1 MQSNILASVTAIA
14 ISATLGGSTLA
25 DAQTAPPIGGGYT
38 NAIPI
43 PVDDPTTKNI
53 SGALFKP
60 DGAGPFPAVVYMSG
74 CAGLNIPPEAS
85 LERATI
91 KHDLGKGVATLI
103 VDPFTPRNENGMA
116 PHGLC
121 EKIGDP
127 HLSEKVWVEYAT
139 RGGSDAVAAVNVLR
153 TMPDIDPSHIFLQGY
168 SIGAASSLS
177 AVDSKTPGAH
187 DVKIAGVIAYYPY
200 CLPIELA
207 APALILIG
215 DKDDWTPAAL
225 CTGMRDRA
233 NNEVVVYLGAT
244 HSFSYN
250 PGIDYLGH
258 HMAYDEGAAL
268 DAQQRTDAFMAVHMP
283 PK

>member
-1 MQSNILASVTAIA
+1 MQNNILASVTAIA

-25 DAQTAPPIGGGYT
+25 GTQTAPPIGGGYT
-38 NAIPI
+38 NVIPI

-91 KHDLGKGVATLI
+91 NHYLPSGVAILT

-187 DVKIAGVIAYYPY
+187 DVKIAGVIAYYLY
-200 CLPIELA
+200 CMA
-207 APALILIG
+207 TDSSAPALSLVG
-215 DKDDWTPAAL
+215 DKDDWSPAAR
-225 CTGMRDRA
+225 CQAIKDKPNT
-233 NNEVVVYLGAT
+233 EVVVYFGAT
-244 HSFSYN
+244 HSFAYQ

-258 HMAYDEGAAL
+258 HMVYDEGATR
-268 DAQQRTDAFMAVHMP
+268 DAQHRADAFMDSHL
-283 PK
+283 K

>member
-1 MQSNILASVTAIA
+1 VQSNFLASVIALA
-14 ISATLGGSTLA
+14 ISAPLGVSTQA
-25 DAQTAPPIGGGYT
+25 DAQTAPPIGGDYT

-74 CAGLNIPPEAS
+74 CAGLNIPPEAN

-91 KHDLGKGVATLI
+91 NHYLTRGVATLI
-103 VDPFTPRNENGMA
+103 LDPFTPRSESGMG
-116 PHGLC
+116 PDGLC
-121 EKIGDP
+121 EKIRDP
-127 HLSEKVWVEYAT
+127 NLSEKVWLQYAT
-139 RGGSDAVAAVNVLR
+139 RGGSDAVAAVKLLR
-153 TMPDIDPSHIFLQGY
+153 SMPDIDPDHIFLQGY
-168 SIGAASSLS
+168 SIGAASTLS

-200 CLPIELA
+200 CRAIEFS

-215 DKDDWTPAAL
+215 DKDDWAPAAL
-225 CTGMRDRA
+225 CTAMKGKP
-233 NNEVVVYLGAT
+233 NTEVVVYPGAT
-244 HSFSYN
+244 HSFTYQ

-258 HMAYDEGAAL
+258 HMAYDEGATR
-268 DAQQRTDAFMAVHMP
+268 DAQQRTDAFMAAHMP

>member
-1 MQSNILASVTAIA
+1 MQSHILASVTAVA
-14 ISATLGGSTLA
+14 INATVGGSTLA

-91 KHDLGKGVATLI
+91 NHYLTRGVATLI
-103 VDPFTPRNENGMA
+103 VDPFTPRSESGMG
-116 PHGLC
+116 PDGLC
-121 EKIGDP
+121 EKISNPD
-127 HLSEKVWVEYAT
+127 LSEDVWLQYAT
-139 RGGSDAVAAVNVLR
+139 RGGNDAVAAVKLLR
-153 TMPDIDPSHIFLQGY
+153 SMPDIDPNHLFLQGY

-177 AVDSKTPGAH
+177 AVGSKTVRANE
-187 DVKIAGVIAYYPY
+187 VKIAGVIAYYPH
-200 CLPIELA
+200 CLAIEFS

-225 CTGMRDRA
+225 CTAMKRP
-233 NNEVVVYLGAT
+233 NTEVVVYPGAT
-244 HSFSYN
+244 HSFTYQ

-258 HMAYDEGAAL
+258 HMAYDEVATR
-268 DAQQRTDAFMAVHMP
+268 DAQQRVDAFIASHTP